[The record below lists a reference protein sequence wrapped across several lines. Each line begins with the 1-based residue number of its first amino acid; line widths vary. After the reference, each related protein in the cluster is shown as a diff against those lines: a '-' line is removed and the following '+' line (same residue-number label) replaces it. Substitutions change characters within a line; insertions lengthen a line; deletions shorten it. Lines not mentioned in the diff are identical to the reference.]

1 MIINKVCL
9 LCFELFCVLV
19 TLCDVRSL
27 AKGATWTI
35 FISNATTCGQG
46 GDPAVGRAHCAR
58 DGRYAPWGGQGE
70 GEEECRTDTGG
81 SRLLVEVTG
90 HSPGDGAATRVGRG
104 AAIAA
109 APATQG
115 IRQTVARRLSVG
127 AAGVGRGRVGDWAG
141 RTRPPAGVPGGGR
154 HDEATRRRDGSTER
168 SGVCCVRLSV
178 FSCVCR
184 VVCFLTHRV
193 LSVPATR
200 NVAPNPG

>member
-1 MIINKVCL
+1 M
-9 LCFELFCVLV
+9 EMAGPQRE
-19 TLCDVRSL
+19 RSDTDRAL
-27 AKGATWTI
+27 RPSHPGWILYVVVDKL
-35 FISNATTCGQG
+35 ISNATTGGQG
-46 GDPAVGRAHCAR
+46 GEPAVGRAHCAR

-127 AAGVGRGRVGDWAG
+127 AAGVGRGRVGDWGA
-141 RTRPPAGVPGGGR
+141 
-154 HDEATRRRDGSTER
+154 
-168 SGVCCVRLSV
+168 L
-178 FSCVCR
+178 
-184 VVCFLTHRV
+184 
-193 LSVPATR
+193 
-200 NVAPNPG
+200 